1 MFFPISDDNPSNTS
15 PIITYSLI
23 GICLFVFFLQ
33 ILSEMNPS
41 IYYSFGFIPSSFFN
55 STSLL
60 EAFFP
65 VITSMFVH
73 GGFAHIIGN
82 LLYLWIFGDN
92 VEDSMGKLRF
102 IIFYILCGTSG
113 AILQGIV
120 DPTSNIPMVG
130 ASGAIAGVLG
140 AYLLLF
146 PKANVR
152 CLIFIIIFIQMIRV
166 PAFIVL
172 GIWILGQFFS
182 LPGSLDSSGGTAY
195 LAHIGG
201 FITGM
206 ILIPFFKKT
215 NVRLLQEKNSI
226 AWVAES
232 GFNFRQDENKIK
244 NDDLLGKFIEESEE
258 EVRKRK

>member
-23 GICLFVFFLQ
+23 GLCLFVFFLQ

-102 IIFYILCGTSG
+102 IIFYIL
-113 AILQGIV
+113 
-120 DPTSNIPMVG
+120 
-130 ASGAIAGVLG
+130 
-140 AYLLLF
+140 YF
-146 PKANVR
+146 
-152 CLIFIIIFIQMIRV
+152 LIFQ
-166 PAFIVL
+166 
-172 GIWILGQFFS
+172 
-182 LPGSLDSSGGTAY
+182 
-195 LAHIGG
+195 
-201 FITGM
+201 
-206 ILIPFFKKT
+206 
-215 NVRLLQEKNSI
+215 
-226 AWVAES
+226 
-232 GFNFRQDENKIK
+232 
-244 NDDLLGKFIEESEE
+244 
-258 EVRKRK
+258 